1 VSQEPETFD
10 AHSPHGTSD
19 SAGQP
24 WAGRS
29 FTANPAA
36 GDDGSA
42 DVALLDALNGFR
54 AGTAGPEAVVEA
66 VRAARLLIPLLA
78 HAGDIGTTPDGHV
91 VDKTQ
96 ELSIVTVA
104 GPDGRKVLP
113 AFTSVQTLAAWNPQ
127 ARPVPA
133 AGPRVALAA
142 ASEQTELV
150 VIDPASPT
158 EFVLRRPAV
167 YALATGE
174 AWVPPHRDPA
184 VQRAFDAAVADEP
197 DALGVEL
204 IPADPA
210 QRLQAAELAVRLR
223 LRSGLDQQQ
232 LEQLT
237 ARLSERWAASAAIA
251 NGVDSLVLQLVRA

>member
-1 VSQEPETFD
+1 VSHGPE
-10 AHSPHGTSD
+10 HHGSGD

-29 FTANPAA
+29 FTPNPAA

-42 DVALLDALNGFR
+42 DPALLAALNGFL
-54 AGTAGPEAVVEA
+54 AGTALPEHVVA
-66 VRAARLLIPLLA
+66 AFAAARLLIPLLA
-78 HAGDIGTTPDGHV
+78 HAGEVGTAPDGHL

-113 AFTSVQTLAAWNPQ
+113 AFTSVETLSAWDPQ

-142 ASEQTELV
+142 ASEQTELI

-167 YALATGE
+167 YALATGTT
-174 AWVPPHRDPA
+174 WVSPQRDPA
-184 VQRAFDAAVADEP
+184 VAEAFERALDAEPAALRVELVAGDPAHRLRNAE
-197 DALGVEL
+197 LGVRLHLRDGLDRQE
-204 IPADPA
+204 
-210 QRLQAAELAVRLR
+210 LQA
-223 LRSGLDQQQ
+223 
-232 LEQLT
+232 LT
-237 ARLSERWAASAAIA
+237 ARLSARWAASPAIA
-251 NGVDSLVLQLVRA
+251 EGVDSMALELVRG

>member
-1 VSQEPETFD
+1 MSPEPE
-10 AHSPHGTSD
+10 HVHGHGAAD

-29 FTANPAA
+29 FTPNPAA

-42 DVALLDALNGFR
+42 DAALIAALNGFR
-54 AGTAGPEAVVEA
+54 AGTARPEDVVEA
-66 VRAARLLIPLLA
+66 FRSARLLIPLLA
-78 HAGDIGTTPDGHV
+78 HAGEIGTAPDGHL

-104 GPDGRKVLP
+104 APDGRRVLP
-113 AFTSVQTLAAWNPQ
+113 AFTSVATMSAWDPQ

-142 ASEQTELV
+142 ASEQTELI
-150 VIDPASPT
+150 VIDPTAPT

-174 AWVPPHRDPA
+174 PWAAPHSLPGIRHA
-184 VQRAFDAAVADEP
+184 FERALEAEP
-197 DALGVEL
+197 DALAVEL
-204 IPADPA
+204 LAGDPS
-210 QRLQAAELAVRLR
+210 QRLQAPELTVRLSVR
-223 LRSGLDQQQ
+223 AGLDFDALQA
-232 LEQLT
+232 LV
-237 ARLSERWAASAAIA
+237 ARLSERWAASPAIA
-251 NGVDSLVLQLVRA
+251 GGVDSLAVQVVRG

>member
-1 VSQEPETFD
+1 MSQGTEPRE
-10 AHSPHGTSD
+10 AHGAAD

-29 FTANPAA
+29 FTPNTAA
-36 GDDGSA
+36 ADDGSA
-42 DVALLDALNGFR
+42 DPRLLQALTGFLT
-54 AGTAGPEAVVEA
+54 GTASPEDVVA
-66 VRAARLLIPLLA
+66 TFRSARLLIPLLA
-78 HAGDIGTTPDGHV
+78 HAGEVETAPDGHL

-113 AFTSVQTLAAWNPQ
+113 AFTSVQTLAAWDPK

-142 ASEQTELV
+142 ASEQTELI

-167 YALATGE
+167 FALATG
-174 AWVPPHRDPA
+174 ADWVAPYRAPA
-184 VQRAFDAAVADEP
+184 IRAAFERALSGESDAVG
-197 DALGVEL
+197 LEL
-204 IPADPA
+204 AAADPA

-223 LRSGLDQQQ
+223 LRAGLAPESLRQ
-232 LEQLT
+232 LV
-237 ARLSERWAASAAIA
+237 ARLSERWAASPEIA
-251 NGVDSLVLQLVRA
+251 NGVDSLTLQLVSD